1 MPSTDAPPSVRDL
14 VDMTDAEAQAAM
26 KKALEI
32 DALADLELQAA
43 EQINQQL
50 QTAAPGSASILD
62 AQTSAWL
69 VRANAYTQSAMAE
82 LVRVRSI
89 ELANS
94 GAQVKFSATHTS
106 TLHNTG
112 SLLLQG
118 AH

>member
-1 MPSTDAPPSVRDL
+1 MIPLRLPGGGELPPKMASEVAIPTLLTIGRK
-14 VDMTDAEAQAAM
+14 T
-26 KKALEI
+26 I
-32 DALADLELQAA
+32 RLQAA

-50 QTAAPGSASILD
+50 QTAAPGSASILE

-94 GAQVKFSATHTS
+94 GAQVKFSAAHTS
-106 TLHNTG
+106 TLYNAG
-112 SLLLQG
+112 GLLLQ